1 VYEKNTSYT
10 VQLYVQNSF
19 ACSDT
24 ITQKTSTFNNN
35 QFFIPNAFSPNG
47 DQFNETIQIH
57 GITNEA
63 CSFKIFNRWGELIY
77 ETQNNS
83 PWDGY
88 YQNQACM
95 QGVYMYIA
103 YIQSKH
109 KGPIELRG
117 SLTLLK

>member
-1 VYEKNTSYT
+1 M
-10 VQLYVQNSF
+10 
-19 ACSDT
+19 
-24 ITQKTSTFNNN
+24 TQKTAIFNNN

-63 CSFKIFNRWGELIY
+63 SSFRIFNRWGELIY

-83 PWDGY
+83 PWDGN

-95 QGVYMYIA
+95 QGVYMYVA
-103 YIQSKH
+103 NIQSKH